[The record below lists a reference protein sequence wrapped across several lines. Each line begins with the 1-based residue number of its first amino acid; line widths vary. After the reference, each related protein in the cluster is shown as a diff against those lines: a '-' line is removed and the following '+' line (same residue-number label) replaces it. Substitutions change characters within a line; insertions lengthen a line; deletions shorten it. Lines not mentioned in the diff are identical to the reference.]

1 MNCCIRRH
9 VEMVVGTNKSYAIG
23 MNRNGVFKMQAEPR
37 LCGIFL
43 TVGRTLD
50 LPSAINTELL
60 KTTCCTVDDLPSRF
74 LSAPFFYFNL
84 VSRCLSPVEPVYGLP
99 FLTNGNDGTEYSTL
113 EL

>member
-74 LSAPFFYFNL
+74 RFDFSQ
-84 VSRCLSPVEPVYGLP
+84 LP
-99 FLTNGNDGTEYSTL
+99 FSSSITL
-113 EL
+113 FRVV